1 MKNAQRIRAAID
13 CLIVSYHPI
22 PLSAIHFAA
31 VALDDHVTVTELSDD
46 CVRWT
51 FTDGSQFETD
61 LIDEDRSID
70 IELLRKV
77 EVAK

>member
-61 LIDEDRSID
+61 LIDEDDASEITRIK
-70 IELLRKV
+70 EL
-77 EVAK
+77 AK